1 MNRKQRR
8 AALKQSP
15 SSAGAGNKAAQML
28 ASARLYQQQNRLD
41 EAARTY
47 KRLLVL
53 KPDDAESSNSLAC
66 VLQAQGKSA
75 EASLHFARALE
86 LAPRL
91 FEQFDRIYA
100 TLLAILPPL
109 ARATQG
115 IERTWPQHPSLDQL
129 LDRSA
134 LAAIANDPLL
144 LTILKSSPVR
154 DVRLERTL
162 TALRA
167 ALLAQAAAEERGDD
181 AALGL
186 ICALAQQCYINE
198 YVFARMPEEDVL
210 VDRLIAKLGNKSG
223 KMTGEI
229 SHAQLAGLA
238 MYLPLHDLPDAQA
251 ALGRAWPAP
260 LDDVVAQQ
268 WREPMQERAL
278 RSTIPALTAIEDDV
292 SLRVRQQYEENPYP
306 RWVHAGGN
314 VEAQTIDDYLR
325 TAIPG
330 AIFAPLGKVE
340 GLDVLVAG
348 CGTGSHPI
356 ELARKIIGS
365 RVLAVDLSISS
376 LAYAKRKTPA
386 SLAARLDYAQAD
398 ILKLGAIDRNF
409 DVVDASGVLHH
420 MADPR
425 AGLQTLLSLLRPG
438 GLMHLG
444 LYSETARRTVTAA
457 RKYIADQGYTT
468 SGDDIRRARQDL
480 LNSNLRSVGNIGDFY
495 STSECRDLLFHVQEH
510 QLTIPKIGLLLE
522 EAGLNLVGFVFDPP
536 RAAHIASLFA
546 HAGKSLTDLVAWHDF
561 EQHHPET
568 FAAMYQFWVQ
578 KPRKTTN

>member
-8 AALKQSP
+8 AALKQGPSP
-15 SSAGAGNKAAQML
+15 AGTANKAAQML

-47 KRLLVL
+47 KRVL
-53 KPDDAESSNSLAC
+53 SLNPDDAETNNNLAC
-66 VLQAQGKSA
+66 VLQAQGKFA

-91 FEQFDRIYA
+91 FEQFDRICT

-109 ARATQG
+109 AKAMQSV
-115 IERTWPQHPSLDQL
+115 ERTWPRRPSLDQL
-129 LDRSA
+129 LDRSGF
-134 LAAIANDPLL
+134 AAIASDPLL
-144 LTILKSSPVR
+144 LTILKASPVR
-154 DVRLERTL
+154 DGVLERTL
-162 TALRA
+162 TSLRA
-167 ALLAQAAAEERGDD
+167 ALLAQAATDERGD
-181 AALGL
+181 ATTLKL
-186 ICALAQQCYINE
+186 ICALAQQCYVNE
-198 YVFARMPEEDVL
+198 YVFARTPEEDIL
-210 VDRLIAKLGNKSG
+210 VDQLIAKS
-223 KMTGEI
+223 GEI
-229 SHAQLAGLA
+229 SHAQLAALA
-238 MYLPLHDLPDAQA
+238 MYLPLHELPDVQA
-251 ALGRAWPAP
+251 ALARAWPQP
-260 LDDVVAQQ
+260 LDDVVTQQ

-278 RSTIPALTAIEDDV
+278 RPTIPALTAIEDDV
-292 SLRVRQQYEENPYP
+292 SLRVKQQYEENPYP

-314 VEAQTIDDYLR
+314 VEPQTIDDYMR

-330 AIFAPLGKVE
+330 AVFAPLGKVE

-348 CGTGSHPI
+348 CGTGAHPI

-386 SLAARLDYAQAD
+386 GLATRLNYAQAD
-398 ILKLGAIDRNF
+398 ILKLDAIGRSF

-425 AGLQTLLSLLRPG
+425 AGLHVLLALLRPG

-444 LYSETARRTVTAA
+444 LYSEAGRRTVTAA
-457 RKYIADQGYTT
+457 RKYVADKGYGT
-468 SGDDIRRARQDL
+468 SADDIRRARQDL

-510 QLTIPKIGLLLE
+510 QLTIPKIVMLLE
-522 EAGLNLVGFVFDPP
+522 EAGLTLVGFVFDPP
-536 RAAHIASLFA
+536 RAAHVASLFA
-546 HAGKSLTDLVAWHDF
+546 RAGKSLSDLGAWHDF

-578 KPRKTTN
+578 KPYKATN